1 MYTRNKEFYDIV
13 GRGLAAMGYTG
24 NKPLEAWINDM
35 FAEKYNAEK
44 TFAQMGFPLNPNI
57 PLNPTYEQIEA
68 TIRPYTLATYVD
80 IDSDGATKSTD
91 GLSLQMGGLP
101 TFKHEITL
109 SRKILREKMMMM
121 DAIGSSTPE
130 IESTIMELLFNGVDS
145 LLGGNYNT
153 FLYQRNQV
161 VSKKGN
167 LIIDAAN
174 NPLGISLS
182 IDFGVPKKNIK
193 DSYWYKKND
202 STGEVSQQDSVGNT
216 IDPIKVMRDVNRDS
230 RQKDFAPQGHWE
242 VSKSTWDDIIN
253 LPYFRQM
260 YTVANRPDISDKD
273 MQLAFANLV
282 TDEAIKAFIETRIG
296 AEIRVID
303 SISVVESY
311 DKDTQKI
318 KYKTLQ
324 NFEEGVMAY
333 VPNEDLGDVQCGRPI
348 FMETPGARTA
358 LYDGGRTL
366 IRQVFND
373 ETMTQTIKSEVT
385 GLVVPNKVRWFY
397 YLNIKGK

>member
-13 GRGLAAMGYTG
+13 GRGLAALGYTG
-24 NKPLEAWINDM
+24 NKPLESWINDM
-35 FAEKYNAEK
+35 FAEKYNAEQ
-44 TFAQMGFPLNPNI
+44 TFSQMGFPLNPNI

-91 GLSLQMGGLP
+91 GLSLNMGGLP

-109 SRKILREKMMMM
+109 SRKILREKMMLM

-130 IESTIMELLFNGVDS
+130 IESTIMELLFNGVDN

-161 VSKKGN
+161 VSKKGQLVIN
-167 LIIDAAN
+167 AAN
-174 NPLGISLS
+174 NPLGIALT

-193 DSYWYKKND
+193 DSVWYKKPD
-202 STGEVSQQDSVGNT
+202 DTASQDAAVGTT
-216 IDPIKVMRDVNRDS
+216 IDPIRVMRQVRRDS
-230 RQKDFAPQGHWE
+230 EEKDFAPAGHWE
-242 VSKSTWDDIIN
+242 CSKTTFEDLIS

-260 YTVANRPDISDKD
+260 YTVATRPDISDKN
-273 MQLAFANLV
+273 MQLSFANLV
-282 TDEAIKAFIETRIG
+282 PDDTIKAFIETRIG

-303 SISVVESY
+303 SISVVESFN
-311 DKDTQKI
+311 KTSKEME
-318 KYKTLQ
+318 YKNLQ
-324 NFEEGVMAY
+324 SFEEGVLVY
-333 VPNEDLGDVQCGRPI
+333 VPNESLGDVQCGRPV

-358 LYDGGRTL
+358 LCDGGRTL

-373 ETMTQTIKSEVT
+373 ETMTQVIKSEVT

-397 YLNIKGK
+397 YLNVKGK

>member
-13 GRGLAAMGYTG
+13 GRGLAALGYTG
-24 NKPLEAWINDM
+24 NKPLESWINDM
-35 FAEKYNAEK
+35 FAEKYNAEQ
-44 TFAQMGFPLNPNI
+44 TFSQMGFPLNPNI

-91 GLSLQMGGLP
+91 GLSLNMGGLP

-109 SRKILREKMMMM
+109 SRKILREKMMLM

-130 IESTIMELLFNGVDS
+130 IESTIMELLFNGVDN

-161 VSKKGN
+161 VSKKGQLVIN
-167 LIIDAAN
+167 AAN
-174 NPLGISLS
+174 NPLGIALT

-193 DSYWYKKND
+193 DSVWYKKSD
-202 STGEVSQQDSVGNT
+202 DAVSQDAAVGTT
-216 IDPIKVMRDVNRDS
+216 IDPIRVMRQVRRDS
-230 RQKDFAPQGHWE
+230 EEKDFAPAGHWE
-242 VSKSTWDDIIN
+242 CSKTTFEDLIS

-260 YTVANRPDISDKD
+260 YTVATRPDISDKN
-273 MQLAFANLV
+273 MQLSFANLV
-282 TDEAIKAFIETRIG
+282 PDDTIKAFIEARIG

-303 SISVVESY
+303 SISVVESFN
-311 DKDTQKI
+311 KTSKEME
-318 KYKTLQ
+318 YKNLQ
-324 NFEEGVMAY
+324 SFEEGVLVY
-333 VPNEDLGDVQCGRPI
+333 VPNESLGDVQCGRPV

-373 ETMTQTIKSEVT
+373 ETMTQVIKSEVT

-397 YLNIKGK
+397 YLNVKGK

>member
-13 GRGLAAMGYTG
+13 GRGLAALGYTG
-24 NKPLEAWINDM
+24 NKPLESWINDM
-35 FAEKYNAEK
+35 FAEKYNAEQ
-44 TFAQMGFPLNPNI
+44 TFSQMGFPLNPNI

-91 GLSLQMGGLP
+91 GLSLNMGGLP

-109 SRKILREKMMMM
+109 SRKILREKMMLM
-121 DAIGSSTPE
+121 DAIGGSTPE
-130 IESTIMELLFNGVDS
+130 IESTIMELLFNGVDN

-161 VSKKGN
+161 VSKKGQLVIN
-167 LIIDAAN
+167 ASN
-174 NPLGISLS
+174 NPLGIALT

-193 DSYWYKKND
+193 DSVWYKKPD
-202 STGEVSQQDSVGNT
+202 DTVSQDAAVGTT
-216 IDPIKVMRDVNRDS
+216 IDPIRVMRQVRRDS
-230 RQKDFAPQGHWE
+230 EEKDFAPAGHWE
-242 VSKSTWDDIIN
+242 CSKTTFEDLIS

-260 YTVANRPDISDKD
+260 YAVATRPDISDKN
-273 MQLAFANLV
+273 MQLSFANLV
-282 TDEAIKAFIETRIG
+282 PNDTIKKFIEANIG

-303 SISVVESY
+303 SISVVESFN
-311 DKDTQKI
+311 KTSKEME
-318 KYKTLQ
+318 YKNLQ
-324 NFEEGVMAY
+324 SFEEGVLVY
-333 VPNEDLGDVQCGRPI
+333 VPNESLGDVQCGRPV

-373 ETMTQTIKSEVT
+373 ETMTQVIKSEVT

-397 YLNIKGK
+397 YLNVKGK

>member
-13 GRGLAAMGYTG
+13 GRGLAALGYTG
-24 NKPLEAWINDM
+24 NKPLESWINDM
-35 FAEKYNAEK
+35 FAEKYNAEQ
-44 TFAQMGFPLNPNI
+44 TFSQMGFPLNPNI

-91 GLSLQMGGLP
+91 GLSLNMGGLP

-109 SRKILREKMMMM
+109 SRKILREKMMLM

-130 IESTIMELLFNGVDS
+130 IESTIMELLFNGVDN

-161 VSKKGN
+161 VSKKGQLVIN
-167 LIIDAAN
+167 AAN
-174 NPLGISLS
+174 NPLGIALT

-193 DSYWYKKND
+193 DSVWYKKPD
-202 STGEVSQQDSVGNT
+202 DTASQDAAVGT
-216 IDPIKVMRDVNRDS
+216 KIDPIRVMRQVRRDS
-230 RQKDFAPQGHWE
+230 EEKDFAPAGHWE
-242 VSKSTWDDIIN
+242 CSKTTFEDLIS

-260 YTVANRPDISDKD
+260 YTVATRPDISDKN
-273 MQLAFANLV
+273 MQLSFANLV
-282 TDEAIKAFIETRIG
+282 PDDTIKAFIETRIG

-303 SISVVESY
+303 SISVVESFN
-311 DKDTQKI
+311 KTSKEME
-318 KYKTLQ
+318 YKNLQ
-324 NFEEGVMAY
+324 SFEEGVLVY
-333 VPNEDLGDVQCGRPI
+333 VPNESLGDVQCGRPV

-373 ETMTQTIKSEVT
+373 ETMTQVIKSEVT

-397 YLNIKGK
+397 YLNVKGK

>member
-13 GRGLAAMGYTG
+13 GRGLAALGYTG
-24 NKPLEAWINDM
+24 NKPLESWINDM
-35 FAEKYNAEK
+35 FAEKYNAEQ
-44 TFAQMGFPLNPNI
+44 TFSQMGFPLNPNI

-91 GLSLQMGGLP
+91 GLSLNMGGLP

-109 SRKILREKMMMM
+109 SRKILREKMMLM
-121 DAIGSSTPE
+121 DAIGGSTPE
-130 IESTIMELLFNGVDS
+130 IESTIMELLFNGVDN

-161 VSKKGN
+161 VSKKGQLVIN
-167 LIIDAAN
+167 ASN
-174 NPLGISLS
+174 NPLGIALT

-193 DSYWYKKND
+193 DSVWYKKPGD
-202 STGEVSQQDSVGNT
+202 TVSQGAAVGTT
-216 IDPIKVMRDVNRDS
+216 IDPIRVMRQVRRDS
-230 RQKDFAPQGHWE
+230 EEKDFAPAGHWE
-242 VSKSTWDDIIN
+242 CSKTTFEDLIS

-260 YTVANRPDISDKD
+260 YTVATRPDISDKN
-273 MQLAFANLV
+273 MQLSFANLV
-282 TDEAIKAFIETRIG
+282 PDDTIKAFIEARIG

-303 SISVVESY
+303 SISVVESFN
-311 DKDTQKI
+311 KTSKEME
-318 KYKTLQ
+318 YKNLQ
-324 NFEEGVMAY
+324 SFEEGVLVY
-333 VPNEDLGDVQCGRPI
+333 VPNESLGDVQCGRPV

-373 ETMTQTIKSEVT
+373 ETMTQVIKSEVT

-397 YLNIKGK
+397 YLNVKGK

>member
-13 GRGLAAMGYTG
+13 GRGLAALGYTG
-24 NKPLEAWINDM
+24 NNPLESWINDM
-35 FAEKYNAEK
+35 FAEKYNAEQ
-44 TFAQMGFPLNPNI
+44 TFSQMGFPLNPNI

-91 GLSLQMGGLP
+91 GLSLNMGGLP

-109 SRKILREKMMMM
+109 SRKILREKMMLM

-130 IESTIMELLFNGVDS
+130 IESTIMELLFNGVDN

-161 VSKKGN
+161 VSKKGQLVIN
-167 LIIDAAN
+167 ASN
-174 NPLGISLS
+174 NPLGIALT

-193 DSYWYKKND
+193 DSVWYKKPD
-202 STGEVSQQDSVGNT
+202 DTVSQDAAVGTT
-216 IDPIKVMRDVNRDS
+216 IDPIRVMRQVRRDS
-230 RQKDFAPQGHWE
+230 EEKDFAPAGHWE
-242 VSKSTWDDIIN
+242 CSKTTFEDLIS

-260 YTVANRPDISDKD
+260 YTVATRPDISDKN
-273 MQLAFANLV
+273 MQLSFANLV
-282 TDEAIKAFIETRIG
+282 PDDTIKAFIETRIG

-303 SISVVESY
+303 SISVVESFN
-311 DKDTQKI
+311 KTSKEME
-318 KYKTLQ
+318 YKNLQ
-324 NFEEGVMAY
+324 SFEEGVLVY
-333 VPNEDLGDVQCGRPI
+333 VPNESLGDVQCGRPV

-373 ETMTQTIKSEVT
+373 ETMTQVIKSEVT

-397 YLNIKGK
+397 YLNVKGK